1 MKPQVLA
8 LSEIRV
14 EKDDYIEVTCLV
26 NPAYILSCHRGVL
39 QKPGP
44 HVLGTETERELTQIY
59 LNGNAGR
66 PIFVNESVEE
76 IGALIGKLQ

>member
-1 MKPQVLA
+1 MKPQILA

-14 EKDDYIEVTCLV
+14 EKDDYIEVTCLI
-26 NPAYILSCHRGVL
+26 NPAYILSCHRGEL
-39 QKPGP
+39 TKPGP
-44 HVLGTETERELTQIY
+44 HVIGTERNRELTQIY

-76 IGALIGKLQ
+76 IGALIGKL